1 MSDEQPGREAE
12 PVPRSRSG
20 AFGRRFPRRGTEPW
34 NAQSPLGLRLLLSG
48 VFLPLFCAAAVLFGL
63 WAASS
68 GPGDSPGRG
77 VLTAIAVMC
86 GVLALIAAIDV
97 LVVVRRLRR
106 ERRARV

>member
-1 MSDEQPGREAE
+1 MRDEQPRRATE

-48 VFLPLFCAAAVLFGL
+48 VFLPVFFAAAVLFGL

-68 GPGDSPGRG
+68 EPGDSPGRG
-77 VLTAIAVMC
+77 VLLAIAVLC
-86 GVLALIAAIDV
+86 GVLALLAAIDV
-97 LVVVRRLRR
+97 LVVIRRLRR
-106 ERRARV
+106 ERGARV